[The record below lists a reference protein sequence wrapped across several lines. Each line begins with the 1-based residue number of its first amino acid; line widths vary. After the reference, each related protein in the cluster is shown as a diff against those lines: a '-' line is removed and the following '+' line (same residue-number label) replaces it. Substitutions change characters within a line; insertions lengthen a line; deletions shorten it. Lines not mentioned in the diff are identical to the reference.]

1 MASVEQIN
9 IKNFKSHSS
18 FHSNI
23 EGSQVAVFGNNGIGK
38 TNLLESLSF
47 FSNSKGMRG
56 NKLENF
62 FQNKNEVK
70 SKFLKVD
77 CVLKQE
83 NYSTNISYQL
93 VNESDQINKDFFID
107 NKKSSQQQIN
117 GLVNFIWLSPHMD
130 KIMYEGLS
138 TRKTFIDKL
147 ISNLDQ
153 NFKKN
158 LSDFK
163 KLSDERILLLINN
176 GDKKWISIVEE
187 KMSKIFYKILLER
200 RQKILSLNS
209 LSKNY
214 LTTFKKFQINI
225 ENNLEEIISQED
237 KCVEEI
243 IKMLF
248 INRSL
253 DESVKRNTFSPSI
266 DQINFFDCNK
276 NLNAEL
282 CSTGEQK
289 SILLSIIL
297 AFAWTFKQ
305 KHIPF
310 IMLFDEISSHIDEKN
325 MVNFFNEVAKLD
337 TQAWYTGTDKKIFQ
351 VIENKAFF
359 IDLA

>member
-1 MASVEQIN
+1 M
-9 IKNFKSHSS
+9 
-18 FHSNI
+18 
-23 EGSQVAVFGNNGIGK
+23 
-38 TNLLESLSF
+38 NL
-47 FSNSKGMRG
+47 
-56 NKLENF
+56 
-62 FQNKNEVK
+62 
-70 SKFLKVD
+70 
-77 CVLKQE
+77 
-83 NYSTNISYQL
+83 
-93 VNESDQINKDFFID
+93 DQINKDFFID

-117 GLVNFIWLSPHMD
+117 GLINFIWLSPHMD

-153 NFKKN
+153 NFKRN

-176 GDKKWISIVEE
+176 GDKKWISIIEE
-187 KMSKIFYKILLER
+187 KMSKIFYKILIER
-200 RQKILSLNS
+200 RKKILSLNS
-209 LSKNY
+209 LSKDY

-225 ENNLEEIISQED
+225 ENNLEQIIPQED

-266 DQINFFDCNK
+266 DKINFLDCNK

-305 KHIPF
+305 QHIPF

>member
-23 EGSQVAVFGNNGIGK
+23 ESSQVAVFGNNGIGK

-62 FQNKNEVK
+62 FQNKNGVK
-70 SKFLKVD
+70 SQFLKVD
-77 CVLKQE
+77 CLLKQE

-93 VNESDQINKDFFID
+93 INELDQINKDFFID
-107 NKKSSQQQIN
+107 NKKSSQQQISA
-117 GLVNFIWLSPHMD
+117 LINFIWLSPHMD
-130 KIMYEGLS
+130 KIMYEGTS

-147 ISNLDQ
+147 ISNLDP

-158 LSDFK
+158 LLDFK
-163 KLSDERILLLINN
+163 KLSDERIILLVNN
-176 GDKKWISIVEE
+176 EDKKWISIVEE
-187 KMSKIFYKILLER
+187 KMSKVFYEILIER
-200 RQKILSLNS
+200 RKKTSSLNS
-209 LSKNY
+209 LSKSY
-214 LTTFKKFQINI
+214 LTTFKEFQIKI
-225 ENNLEEIISQED
+225 ENNLDEIIPEEE
-237 KCVEEI
+237 KCVGQI
-243 IKMLF
+243 ARMLF
-248 INRSL
+248 SNRSL
-253 DESVKRNTFSPSI
+253 DESLKRNTFSPSI
-266 DQINFFDCNK
+266 DQVNFLDCSK
-276 NLNAEL
+276 NLNTEL

-305 KHIPF
+305 ERIPF